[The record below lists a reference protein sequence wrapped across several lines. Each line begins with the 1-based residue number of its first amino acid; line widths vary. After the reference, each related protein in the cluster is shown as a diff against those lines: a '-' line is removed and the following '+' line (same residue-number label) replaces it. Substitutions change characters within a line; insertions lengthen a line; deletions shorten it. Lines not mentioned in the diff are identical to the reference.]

1 MSKYLEA
8 PGNLKALNGVRI
20 HCISEVVQTILKL
33 HALQSIIDI
42 ISPLYFN

>member
-33 HALQSIIDI
+33 HALQTIIDSVSRFI
-42 ISPLYFN
+42 FN